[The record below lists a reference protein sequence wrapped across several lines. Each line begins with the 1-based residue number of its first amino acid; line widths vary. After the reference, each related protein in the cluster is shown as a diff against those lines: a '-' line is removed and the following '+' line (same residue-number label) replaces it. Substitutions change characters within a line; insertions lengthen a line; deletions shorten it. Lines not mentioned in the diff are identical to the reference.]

1 MDIGTII
8 AGLQAIA
15 SVSDAMNKAPS
26 LTPAQGEEKQKKQA
40 VQQPTVVVLPNQTP
54 PMGIMP
60 PPPPPMP
67 SSASYWDTLPPANVL
82 RTPIWRVPQYDIRM
96 PVFRGV
102 PPTTYFP
109 DFRPEPSLEELYQ
122 LYFGTRF

>member
-15 SVSDAMNKAPS
+15 SVADAMNKAPA
-26 LTPAQGEEKQKKQA
+26 LTPAQAEEKQKKQG

-60 PPPPPMP
+60 PQPPPMP
-67 SSASYWDTLPPANVL
+67 SYPSYWDTLPPANVW
-82 RTPIWRVPQYDIRM
+82 RNPVWRVPQYDFRM

-102 PPTTYFP
+102 PLTTYFP